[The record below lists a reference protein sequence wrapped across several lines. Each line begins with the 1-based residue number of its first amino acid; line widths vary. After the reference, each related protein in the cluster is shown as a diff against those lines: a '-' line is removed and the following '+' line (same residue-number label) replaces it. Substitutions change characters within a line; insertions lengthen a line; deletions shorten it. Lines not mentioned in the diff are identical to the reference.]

1 MSRVH
6 EALFRAV
13 SEAQAPEADAG
24 VRSSR
29 NEEGNLKP
37 ELRRRPGATRKRGF
51 VTAHDDTAINGNS
64 RSSDFPR
71 SLRAEV
77 VKLVQR
83 VFVFPNSH
91 APRSV
96 VFSSVEGSGSSQVC
110 FRVAEVLAE
119 SSASVCLISTC
130 APVPK
135 EQIEAPSKC
144 RGWAGAITSADPI
157 ADFVLPTTLENL
169 WVIPSGVQE
178 NGRLHVS
185 SELRSRIGEVKE
197 EFDYVLIDAPAI
209 VSSPDAVVLGQVTDG
224 LILVVEANYTR
235 RETARLAKETLDAAK
250 VTVLGAILNNHTL
263 PGA

>member
-1 MSRVH
+1 M
-6 EALFRAV
+6 
-13 SEAQAPEADAG
+13 
-24 VRSSR
+24 
-29 NEEGNLKP
+29 
-37 ELRRRPGATRKRGF
+37 
-51 VTAHDDTAINGNS
+51 
-64 RSSDFPR
+64 
-71 SLRAEV
+71 
-77 VKLVQR
+77 
-83 VFVFPNSH
+83 
-91 APRSV
+91 
-96 VFSSVEGSGSSQVC
+96 
-110 FRVAEVLAE
+110 
-119 SSASVCLISTC
+119 
-130 APVPK
+130 
-135 EQIEAPSKC
+135 
-144 RGWAGAITSADPI
+144 
-157 ADFVLPTTLENL
+157 LPTTLENL